1 MLRLEVACTADRATF
16 LLRGKLTLYEI
27 RHAHSVL
34 SAAAPLVEKRDCY
47 ADLRHIEGFDM
58 AAVQLL
64 LAWERQVHGNGRS
77 LTLLANDAVATVLRS
92 IGLGRLV
99 ALSPEA

>member
-1 MLRLEVACTADRATF
+1 MLRLEASCTAERVTF
-16 LLRGKLTLYEI
+16 VLRGRLTLYEI
-27 RHAHSVL
+27 RHAHGVL
-34 SAAAPLVEKRDCY
+34 LAAMPLVENRDCY

-64 LAWERQVHGNGRS
+64 LAWERQIRGNGRS
-77 LTLLANDAVATVLRS
+77 LTLLASDPVAAVLRS

-99 ALSPEA
+99 APSPKA